1 MTVLI
6 LTSEEDVTAD
16 MVVAELHAAG
26 TPFVRLDPADVPD
39 RAVLSAHYAN
49 GAFEGRLSVNGRL
62 LEMEDLRAVW
72 VRRPGE
78 PAAHAAHPS
87 PWLTAETRQALFGML
102 FSAAPR
108 WMNHPRNAERARL
121 KPWQLRTAHRSGF
134 AVPPTVFTTVPRVAR
149 QFAAEHGMN
158 YPVVMDTPEIERLFT
173 NIHALPTS
181 FIIDRDGRIA
191 QRHVGML
198 NASLTETETRVL
210 AGLDANVRVEYR
222 EDQDKVKLENAAQ
235 ANKIPGIDLSKL
247 TPAQRTKVLQT
258 LNSEECGCGCGQTL
272 AQCRLEDP
280 TCTVSLPAAEEIV
293 KRIVAE
299 TAR

>member
-1 MTVLI
+1 MRRIAVIAALLVTSGVAIGAMVSYTRRVETAMKNATVDGGTITLLKERKVIEPFIARALDGRPVSLSSLRGKVVIVNFWATWCPPCREEIPDLI
-6 LTSEEDVTAD
+6 ALQSKYKDQLQIIGVSQDEAPAS
-16 MVVAELHAAG
+16 MVA
-26 TPFVRLDPADVPD
+26 
-39 RAVLSAHYAN
+39 
-49 GAFEGRLSVNGRL
+49 
-62 LEMEDLRAVW
+62 
-72 VRRPGE
+72 
-78 PAAHAAHPS
+78 
-87 PWLTAETRQALFGML
+87 
-102 FSAAPR
+102 
-108 WMNHPRNAERARL
+108 
-121 KPWQLRTAHRSGF
+121 
-134 AVPPTVFTTVPRVAR
+134 

-158 YPVVMDTPEIERLFT
+158 YPIVMDSPDFERTFT

-210 AGLDANVRVEYR
+210 AGLDTNVRVEYR

-272 AQCRLEDP
+272 AQCRIEDP
-280 TCTVSLPAAEEIV
+280 SCTVSLPAAEELV

-299 TAR
+299 TPR

>member
-1 MTVLI
+1 MSSRRIALTAVLVI
-6 LTSEEDVTAD
+6 
-16 MVVAELHAAG
+16 AAG
-26 TPFVRLDPADVPD
+26 VAIAGMVSYTRRVETAMKTATVDGGTITLLKERKAVEPFTARTIDGKELSLASLRGKVVIVNFWATWCPPCREEIPD
-39 RAVLSAHYAN
+39 LIALQSKYKDQLQIIGVSQDEA
-49 GAFEGRLSVNGRL
+49 
-62 LEMEDLRAVW
+62 
-72 VRRPGE
+72 P
-78 PAAHAAHPS
+78 PS
-87 PWLTAETRQALFGML
+87 
-102 FSAAPR
+102 
-108 WMNHPRNAERARL
+108 
-121 KPWQLRTAHRSGF
+121 
-134 AVPPTVFTTVPRVAR
+134 TVA

>member
-1 MTVLI
+1 MSSRRIALTAVLVI
-6 LTSEEDVTAD
+6 
-16 MVVAELHAAG
+16 AAG
-26 TPFVRLDPADVPD
+26 VAIGGMVSYTRRVETAMKTATVDGGTITLLKERKAVEPFTARTIDGKDLSLASLRGKVVIVNFWATWCPPCREEIPD
-39 RAVLSAHYAN
+39 LIALQSKYKDQLQIIGVSQDEA
-49 GAFEGRLSVNGRL
+49 
-62 LEMEDLRAVW
+62 
-72 VRRPGE
+72 P
-78 PAAHAAHPS
+78 PS
-87 PWLTAETRQALFGML
+87 
-102 FSAAPR
+102 
-108 WMNHPRNAERARL
+108 
-121 KPWQLRTAHRSGF
+121 
-134 AVPPTVFTTVPRVAR
+134 TVA

>member
-1 MTVLI
+1 MSSRRIALTAVLVI
-6 LTSEEDVTAD
+6 
-16 MVVAELHAAG
+16 AAG
-26 TPFVRLDPADVPD
+26 VAIAGMVSYTRRVETAMKTATVDGGTITLLKERKAVEPFTARTIDGKDLSLASLRGKVVIVNFWATWCPPCRAEIPD
-39 RAVLSAHYAN
+39 LVALQSKYKDQLQIIGVSQDEA
-49 GAFEGRLSVNGRL
+49 
-62 LEMEDLRAVW
+62 
-72 VRRPGE
+72 P
-78 PAAHAAHPS
+78 PS
-87 PWLTAETRQALFGML
+87 
-102 FSAAPR
+102 
-108 WMNHPRNAERARL
+108 
-121 KPWQLRTAHRSGF
+121 
-134 AVPPTVFTTVPRVAR
+134 TVA

-280 TCTVSLPAAEEIV
+280 TCTGSLPAAEEIV

>member
-1 MTVLI
+1 MSSRRIALTAVLVI
-6 LTSEEDVTAD
+6 
-16 MVVAELHAAG
+16 AAG
-26 TPFVRLDPADVPD
+26 VAIAGMVSYTRRVETAMKTATVDGGTITLLKERKAVEPFTARTIDGKELSLASLRGKVVIVNFWATWCPPCREEIPD
-39 RAVLSAHYAN
+39 LVALQSKYKDQLQIIGVSQDEA
-49 GAFEGRLSVNGRL
+49 
-62 LEMEDLRAVW
+62 
-72 VRRPGE
+72 P
-78 PAAHAAHPS
+78 PS
-87 PWLTAETRQALFGML
+87 
-102 FSAAPR
+102 
-108 WMNHPRNAERARL
+108 
-121 KPWQLRTAHRSGF
+121 
-134 AVPPTVFTTVPRVAR
+134 TVA